1 MLYDEKEIVAI
12 TEWAQAYLELSPDR
26 ILLGSNNIPQPY
38 RAAVAIQVEL
48 WPRLRTKLP
57 HWADNRSLYVPSRL
71 TLEQCSGSLA
81 ASYKRRFVC
90 EGSKIVDLTGGLG
103 VDFLSFMESA
113 SHGLYIEQNEAT
125 AAAAR
130 HNIPCL
136 LQQGKQAE
144 ILTGDFAQYL
154 PMIKEYRPDCIFVD
168 PARRAGAV
176 RRVYA
181 IADCEP
187 DLRPLAHEL
196 LPDTNNLVA
205 KLSPMID
212 VLDTM
217 LSLPYVRELHIVAV
231 RGEVKELL
239 VRMSLHE
246 GEALPI
252 GRVPIHAVN
261 LTNGG
266 QASTLQFTL
275 EEEQCVSVRY
285 ADSIET
291 YIYEP
296 HAAVLKAGAFKSVA
310 HRYNLSK
317 LHPNS
322 HIYTSSILES
332 DFPGRTFVVEEIIPF
347 TSSTL
352 KRLSQTVPR
361 ASISCRNFPLSPDE
375 LRKRSKIADGG
386 DKTLLATTA
395 AGGER
400 LLLLLH
406 KAE

>member
-1 MLYDEKEIVAI
+1 MPYDEKEIVAI
-12 TEWAQAYLELSPDR
+12 MEWAQAYAEQSPDR
-26 ILLGSNNIPQPY
+26 ILLGSNDIPQPY

-48 WPRLRTKLP
+48 WPRLRAKLP
-57 HWADNRSLYVPSRL
+57 HWADNRSIYIPSRL
-71 TLEQCSGSLA
+71 ALEQCSGLRA
-81 ASYKRRFVC
+81 ASYKRRFVN

-103 VDFLSFMESA
+103 VDFLAMMESA
-113 SHGLYIEQNEAT
+113 SHGFYFEQNEAT

-136 LQQGKQAE
+136 LQHGKQAE

-168 PARRAGAV
+168 PARRAGAD

-196 LPDTNNLVA
+196 LPDTNSLVA

-212 VLDTM
+212 VQDTL

-231 RGEVKELL
+231 QGEVKELL

-252 GRVPIHAVN
+252 SRVPIHAVN
-261 LTNGG
+261 LSNGR

-275 EEEQCVSVRY
+275 EEEQSVSVRY
-285 ADSIET
+285 ADNIET

-332 DFPGRTFVVEEIIPF
+332 DFPGRTFVLEEIIPF

-352 KRLSQTVPR
+352 KRLAERVPC
-361 ASISCRNFPLSPDE
+361 ASISCRNFPLTPDE
-375 LRKRSKIADGG
+375 LHKRSKIADGG
-386 DKTLLATTA
+386 NKTLLATTA

-406 KAE
+406 RAE